1 MLVGLCA
8 LMFAFTGPLL
18 LSTATG
24 AGAVSY
30 TPPAIETQPVT
41 APSGTLTLNGS
52 GFIPFANVEVFLGGT
67 PLGTTTTTANGTFA
81 FTFTAPAN
89 LGTYELTATDGT
101 NDLTTTFR
109 VTAGG
114 EGGGSGD
121 LPYTGSSSSMWL
133 TQLGVGLLAVGAVIV
148 AVVRTTGR
156 KRSDERIG
164 QRTDVNA

>member
-8 LMFAFTGPLL
+8 LIFAFTGPVL

-24 AGAVSY
+24 AAAVSY
-30 TPPAIETQPVT
+30 TPPAIETRPVT
-41 APSGTLTLNGS
+41 APSGTMTLNGS
-52 GFIPFANVEVFLGGT
+52 GFIPLANVEVFLGGT
-67 PLGTTTTTANGTFA
+67 PLGTTTSTGTGTFS

-101 NDLTTTFR
+101 NNLTTTFR

-114 EGGGSGD
+114 EGGGGG

-133 TQLGVGLLAVGAVIV
+133 AQLGVGLLAVGAVIV
-148 AVVRTTGR
+148 AIVRTTGR
-156 KRSDERIG
+156 KRSDEHV
-164 QRTDVNA
+164 DVNA